1 MPTIEE
7 SENSESKAFTEFLK
21 VFNYLKPKMFQA
33 FQHNKRICDEM
44 LYKVHIV
51 EKIME
56 ILKDHKDHRNE
67 NNKNAILI
75 LKNLRE
81 LVNKMSA
88 LISKQ
93 TQRTRFYNF
102 VKAIIIN
109 KGLIEQNKE
118 FDSIIQLLECF
129 LMVDFAVRTDNN
141 NKIIQDDIQELK
153 KVTCDT

>member
-1 MPTIEE
+1 LPTIEE
-7 SENSESKAFTEFLK
+7 SENSESK
-21 VFNYLKPKMFQA
+21 VSNYLKPKVLQA

-93 TQRTRFYNF
+93 TQRTRFYKF
-102 VKAIIIN
+102 VRAIIIN